1 MSSLTKQEL
10 VIHGE
15 RGRILRILHP
25 QRSHDGLARVVGV
38 VEQLVPVG
46 QEGVTLADSLPDQSS
61 VFWAKQPG
69 LPAWGVQMGM
79 GPEEGLV
86 SPCLVPTH
94 QELSTGR
101 LEETTHIS

>member
-1 MSSLTKQEL
+1 M
-10 VIHGE
+10 
-15 RGRILRILHP
+15 
-25 QRSHDGLARVVGV
+25 VGV
-38 VEQLVPVG
+38 VEQLVPVR

-61 VFWAKQPG
+61 VLWAKQPG

-79 GPEEGLV
+79 GPEERLV
-86 SPCLVPTH
+86 RPRLVPTH